1 MSAKPL
7 KMHPQGNPITGWGH
21 YQARSRPPVQIVADA
36 YDREV
41 AAGADAVVTD
51 LAELLLP

>member
-1 MSAKPL
+1 
-7 KMHPQGNPITGWGH
+7 
-21 YQARSRPPVQIVADA
+21 VQIVADA